1 MPVPPRGRPGVKY
14 LWTCGGWSFLP
25 GRKPFEDG
33 FARQFLPG
41 WAISAVSER
50 QVLPGSAPKPSPS
63 GERHAAYVRSQE
75 KPVSHWQDYVLRKF
89 GRSGAKRIPTILVR
103 PIRYDRS
110 ELLEPIVARYHSDS
124 AAGSNGQLGNTG

>member
-1 MPVPPRGRPGVKY
+1 
-14 LWTCGGWSFLP
+14 
-25 GRKPFEDG
+25 
-33 FARQFLPG
+33 
-41 WAISAVSER
+41 
-50 QVLPGSAPKPSPS
+50 
-63 GERHAAYVRSQE
+63 
-75 KPVSHWQDYVLRKF
+75 LRKF